1 MLSARLLLLAALS
14 ATACWADEPQ
24 NNPNNP
30 TQAPPPGPTPAP
42 SSTPPSSTSPSP
54 TTPSTT
60 PKTTAPHW
68 ISRWFDPDTAPFI
81 PVPEIGVDPN
91 SGTTLGLIPTWV
103 HSDENHEIDRIIAPD
118 VLHNPYFGY
127 GVHGRIY
134 GYSSADEQWSVVT
147 GIKERVE
154 REFDAEYQVGRSRL
168 DAWSFTTSIIYD
180 RSGTPRFYGIG
191 NESPKI
197 NETNYTNQQ
206 ELIQI
211 QAGRNLTHAWQLLY
225 TGRFLDVDVLPG
237 TLESIASIQTRFART
252 LGIGT
257 NKQALNR
264 LSLVYDTR
272 DDLTIPT
279 RGVQLIAYG
288 GVASRNGLVDDSMYS
303 EVGGDGRVFWPL
315 APNAI
320 LAGHVAIR
328 YLPTAHAVP
337 FWALSDIGGGQSVV
351 GGEQPLRGFGE
362 GRFYDRDSFSSTVE
376 YRRKVLSFDA
386 STTSIDVELTP
397 FIDVGRV
404 FARTSTN
411 PLSDLHRVYGVGFR
425 GIAKPFVVGYVDI
438 GYGSE
443 GVAAFTGLNYPF

>member
-1 MLSARLLLLAALS
+1 MIAPARWLLLAVMA
-14 ATACWADEPQ
+14 AAACWADP
-24 NNPNNP
+24 PNSNP
-30 TQAPPPGPTPAP
+30 TQAPPPGQIPPPPPPPGPPPASP
-42 SSTPPSSTSPSP
+42 PGSPPPSQ
-54 TTPSTT
+54 
-60 PKTTAPHW
+60 APQW
-68 ISRWFDPDTAPFI
+68 ISRWFNPATAPFI

-103 HSDENHEIDRIIAPD
+103 HSDENHEINRIIAPD
-118 VLHNPYFGY
+118 VLYNPYFGF

-154 REFDAEYQVGRSRL
+154 RDFDAEYQVGRSRL

-180 RSGTPRFYGIG
+180 RSGVPRFYGIG
-191 NESPKI
+191 NESPQA
-197 NETNYTNQQ
+197 NQTNYTNQQ
-206 ELIQI
+206 ELVQI
-211 QAGRNLTHAWQLLY
+211 QAGRNLTHTWQLLY

-237 TLESIASIQTRFART
+237 TLSGVASIQTRFGRV

-303 EVGGDGRVFWPL
+303 EVGGDGRAFWPL
-315 APNAI
+315 APNSI

-362 GRFYDRDSFSSTVE
+362 GRFYDRDSFSSSVE

>member
-1 MLSARLLLLAALS
+1 MAPLIPARLLLLAALV
-14 ATACWADEPQ
+14 ATASRADP
-24 NNPNNP
+24 PPTNP
-30 TQAPPPGPTPAP
+30 TQAPAPGPIPSPLPPPTGPAP
-42 SSTPPSSTSPSP
+42 SPAAGPPAPSQ
-54 TTPSTT
+54 
-60 PKTTAPHW
+60 APQW
-68 ISRWFDPDTAPFI
+68 ISRWFNPATAPFI

-91 SGTTLGLIPTWV
+91 SGTTLGIIPTWV
-103 HSDENHEIDRIIAPD
+103 RSDDNHEIDQIIAPD
-118 VLHNPYFGY
+118 VLYNPYFGF

-134 GYSSADEQWSVVT
+134 GYTSEDEQWSVVS

-154 REFDAEYQVGRSRL
+154 REFDGEFQRGRLRK
-168 DAWSFTTSIIYD
+168 DRWSFNTSVIYD

-191 NESPKI
+191 NESPAI

-206 ELIQI
+206 ELLQV
-211 QAGRNLTHAWQLLY
+211 QAGLNLTHAWQILF
-225 TGRFLDVDVLPG
+225 TTRFQDVDVLPG
-237 TLESIASIQTRFART
+237 TLASIASIQTRFARV

-257 NKQALNR
+257 NKQSLNR
-264 LSLVYDTR
+264 VSLVYDTR

-288 GVASRNGLVDDSMYS
+288 GVASRNGFADDSMYS
-303 EVGGDGRVFWPL
+303 EVGGDGRAFWPVSRE
-315 APNAI
+315 AI
-320 LAGHVAIR
+320 LVGHMAIR

-337 FWALSDIGGGQSVV
+337 FWALSDIGGGTSVV

-362 GRFYDRDSFSSTVE
+362 GRFYDRDSFSSSVE

-386 STTSIDVELTP
+386 TTTTVDVELTP

-425 GIAKPFVVGYVDI
+425 GIARPFVVGYVDI

>member
-1 MLSARLLLLAALS
+1 MILPARWLLLAVMWA
-14 ATACWADEPQ
+14 AAGWADP
-24 NNPNNP
+24 PNTNP
-30 TQAPPPGPTPAP
+30 TQAPPPGQIPP
-42 SSTPPSSTSPSP
+42 PPSSGPPPASPPGSP
-54 TTPSTT
+54 PPTQ
-60 PKTTAPHW
+60 APQW
-68 ISRWFDPDTAPFI
+68 ISRWFNPATAPFI

-103 HSDENHEIDRIIAPD
+103 HSDDNHEIDRIIAPD
-118 VLHNPYFGY
+118 VLYNPYFGF

-154 REFDAEYQVGRSRL
+154 RDFDAEYQVGRSRL
-168 DAWSFTTSIIYD
+168 DAWSFNTSIIYD
-180 RSGTPRFYGIG
+180 RSGVPRFFGIG
-191 NESPKI
+191 NETLLI
-197 NETNYTNQQ
+197 DQTNYTNQQ
-206 ELIQI
+206 ELVQL

-237 TLESIASIQTRFART
+237 TLSGIPSIQTRFGRIPGVA
-252 LGIGT
+252 GT

-279 RGVQLIAYG
+279 RGMALIAYG
-288 GVASRNGLVDDSMYS
+288 GLASRNGLLNDSMYS
-303 EVGGDGRVFWPL
+303 EVGGDGRAFWPL
-315 APNAI
+315 APNSI
-320 LAGHVAIR
+320 LVGHVAIR
-328 YLPTAHAVP
+328 YLPTTHDVP

-362 GRFYDRDSFSSTVE
+362 GRFYDRDSFSSSVE
-376 YRRKVLSFDA
+376 FRRKVLSFDA

-411 PLSDLHRVYGVGFR
+411 PLTDLHRVYGVGFR

>member
-1 MLSARLLLLAALS
+1 MIVPARWLLLAVTA
-14 ATACWADEPQ
+14 AAACWADP
-24 NNPNNP
+24 PNSNP
-30 TQAPPPGPTPAP
+30 TQAPPPGQIPPP
-42 SSTPPSSTSPSP
+42 PPSGPPPASPPGSP
-54 TTPSTT
+54 PPSQ
-60 PKTTAPHW
+60 APQW
-68 ISRWFDPDTAPFI
+68 ISRWFNPATAPFI

-91 SGTTLGLIPTWV
+91 SGTTLGVIPTWV
-103 HSDENHEIDRIIAPD
+103 HSDDNHEIDRIIAPD
-118 VLHNPYFGY
+118 ILYNPYFGL

-147 GIKERVE
+147 GVKERVE

-180 RSGTPRFYGIG
+180 RSGVPRFYGIG
-191 NESPKI
+191 NESPEA
-197 NETNYTNQQ
+197 NQTNYTNQQ
-206 ELIQI
+206 ELVQI
-211 QAGRNLTHAWQLLY
+211 QAGRNLTHTWQLLY

-237 TLESIASIQTRFART
+237 TLSGVASIQTRFGRV

-279 RGVQLIAYG
+279 RGMELIAYG

-303 EVGGDGRVFWPL
+303 EVGGDGRAFWPL
-315 APNAI
+315 APNSI
-320 LAGHVAIR
+320 LVGHVAIR
-328 YLPTAHAVP
+328 YLPTAHGVP
-337 FWALSDIGGGQSVV
+337 FWALSSIGGGQSVV

-362 GRFYDRDSFSSTVE
+362 GRFYDRDSFSSSVE

>member
-1 MLSARLLLLAALS
+1 MIVPARWLLLAVLS
-14 ATACWADEPQ
+14 AAACWADP
-24 NNPNNP
+24 PDTTP
-30 TQAPPPGPTPAP
+30 TQAPPPGQIPPPPPTGPPPASP
-42 SSTPPSSTSPSP
+42 PGSPPPSQ
-54 TTPSTT
+54 
-60 PKTTAPHW
+60 APQW
-68 ISRWFDPDTAPFI
+68 ISRWFNPATAPFI

-103 HSDENHEIDRIIAPD
+103 HSDENHEINRIIAPD
-118 VLHNPYFGY
+118 ILYNPYFGF

-154 REFDAEYQVGRSRL
+154 RDFDAEYQVGRSRL

-180 RSGTPRFYGIG
+180 RSGVPRFYGIG
-191 NESPKI
+191 NQSPEI

-206 ELIQI
+206 ELVQI
-211 QAGRNLTHAWQLLY
+211 QAGRNLTHTWQLLY

-237 TLESIASIQTRFART
+237 TLANIASIQTRFART

-257 NKQALNR
+257 NKQVLNR
-264 LSLVYDTR
+264 LALVYDTR

-288 GVASRNGLVDDSMYS
+288 GLASRNGLVDDSMYS
-303 EVGGDGRVFWPL
+303 EVGGDGRAYWPL
-315 APNAI
+315 APNSI
-320 LAGHVAIR
+320 LAGHIAIR

-337 FWALSDIGGGQSVV
+337 FWALSSIGGGQSVV

-362 GRFYDRDSFSSTVE
+362 GRFYDRDSFSSSVE

>member
-1 MLSARLLLLAALS
+1 MIVPARWLLLAVLS
-14 ATACWADEPQ
+14 AAACWADP
-24 NNPNNP
+24 PDTTP
-30 TQAPPPGPTPAP
+30 TQAPPPGQIPPP
-42 SSTPPSSTSPSP
+42 PPSGPPPASPPGSP
-54 TTPSTT
+54 PPSQ
-60 PKTTAPHW
+60 APQW
-68 ISRWFDPDTAPFI
+68 ISRWFNPATAPFI

-103 HSDENHEIDRIIAPD
+103 HSDENHEINRIIAPD
-118 VLHNPYFGY
+118 ILYNPYFGF

-154 REFDAEYQVGRSRL
+154 RDFDAEYQVGRSRL

-180 RSGTPRFYGIG
+180 RSGVPRFYGIG
-191 NESPKI
+191 NGSPEI

-206 ELIQI
+206 EVIQI
-211 QAGRNLTHAWQLLY
+211 QAGRNLTHTWQLLY

-237 TLESIASIQTRFART
+237 TLANIASIQTRFART

-257 NKQALNR
+257 NKQVLNR

-288 GVASRNGLVDDSMYS
+288 GLASRNGLVDDSMYS
-303 EVGGDGRVFWPL
+303 EVGGDGRAFWPL
-315 APNAI
+315 APNSI
-320 LAGHVAIR
+320 LAGHIAIR

-337 FWALSDIGGGQSVV
+337 FWALSSIGGGQSVV

-362 GRFYDRDSFSSTVE
+362 GRFYDRDSFSSSVE

-443 GVAAFTGLNYPF
+443 GLAAFTGLNYPF

>member
-1 MLSARLLLLAALS
+1 MIVPARWLLLAVLS
-14 ATACWADEPQ
+14 AAACWADP
-24 NNPNNP
+24 PDTTP
-30 TQAPPPGPTPAP
+30 TQAPPPGQIPP
-42 SSTPPSSTSPSP
+42 PPSSGPPPASPPGSP
-54 TTPSTT
+54 PPSQ
-60 PKTTAPHW
+60 APQW
-68 ISRWFDPDTAPFI
+68 ISRWFNPATAPFI

-103 HSDENHEIDRIIAPD
+103 HSDENHEINRIIAPD
-118 VLHNPYFGY
+118 ILYNPYFGF

-154 REFDAEYQVGRSRL
+154 RDFDAEYQVGRSRL

-180 RSGTPRFYGIG
+180 RSGVPRFYGIG
-191 NESPKI
+191 NGSPEI

-211 QAGRNLTHAWQLLY
+211 QAGRNLTHTWQLLY

-237 TLESIASIQTRFART
+237 TLANIASIQTRFART

-257 NKQALNR
+257 NKQVLNR

-288 GVASRNGLVDDSMYS
+288 GLASRNGLVDDSMYS
-303 EVGGDGRVFWPL
+303 EVGGDGRAFWPL
-315 APNAI
+315 APNSI
-320 LAGHVAIR
+320 LAGHIAIR

-337 FWALSDIGGGQSVV
+337 FWALSSIGGGQSVV

-362 GRFYDRDSFSSTVE
+362 GRFYDRDSFSSSVE

-443 GVAAFTGLNYPF
+443 GMAAFTGLNYPF